1 MALGNPFIPGI
12 LAQTTCSV
20 TASSTFFPIPATT
33 GGTGPF
39 ASGGECIEVS
49 NVGPATIFI
58 ESCGGPNGTV
68 AATVA
73 NSYAI
78 LSGQCKIIG
87 MHNGDTGISAIG
99 SAAGPTTLFVTRG
112 NGV

>member
-20 TASSTFFPIPATT
+20 TNTSQFFSIPPTT
-33 GGTGPF
+33 GGTGQN
-39 ASGGECIEVS
+39 ASGGECIELS
-49 NVGPATIFI
+49 NVGPAVVFI
-58 ESCGGPNGTV
+58 ESCGGSNGIV

-73 NSYAI
+73 NSYPI

-87 MHNGDTGISAIG
+87 MHPGDTGISAIG
-99 SAAGPTTLFVTRG
+99 SAAGPTVFYVTRG